1 MSATSLAGR
10 LGLSLKSAARIG
22 EATGVVAGTGVSWLL
37 GRRPPAPALL
47 RQTFERLGATYIKLG
62 QFIAS
67 SPSIFPR
74 DYVEEFQLCL
84 DRTPPVAWQVM
95 RKRLRE
101 ELGEDPSRLFAWVD
115 PEPLASASIAQVHAA
130 RLPNGEEVVL
140 KIQKPG
146 VERIVATDLGML
158 ALAARLTELLNPA
171 ASHASVA
178 AIVDEIRTSMLEECD
193 FRKEA
198 DNLRDFRDFLERTNN
213 DEAVAPKVYPEYS
226 TRRVLTMERLHG
238 SPLTDLDALRRMTP
252 DPEGALLTA
261 LNTWFASLMDCRQ
274 FHADLHAG
282 NLLVLEDGRVGFID
296 FGIVGRIR
304 ESTWKALFSLADSVP
319 RADWTATAE
328 ALATMGA
335 TRDAVDTEALADDLS
350 GLAGRLDRMDAAPPA
365 EGGEDRELNGLL
377 MDLVAAGRRHGI
389 RFPREFTLLVKQF
402 LYFDRYVRLLSPDL
416 DLMGDP
422 RLSALPSHG

>member
-1 MSATSLAGR
+1 MTGLTLAGR
-10 LGLSLKSAARIG
+10 VGQSVRSMARIG
-22 EATGVVAGTGVSWLL
+22 EATGVVAGTGVGWLL
-37 GRRPPAPALL
+37 GNRPPAPALL

-74 DYVEEFQLCL
+74 EYVEEFQLCL
-84 DRTPPVAWQVM
+84 DRTPPVPWRVI
-95 RKRLRE
+95 RRRLRE
-101 ELGEDPSRLFAWVD
+101 ELGADPEDLFADVN
-115 PEPLASASIAQVHAA
+115 PQPLASASIAQVHAA
-130 RLPNGEEVVL
+130 RLKTGEDVVL

-158 ALAARLTELLNPA
+158 ALAARLTELVNPA

-198 DNLRDFRDFLERTNN
+198 DNLREFREFLRRTGNQA
-213 DEAVAPKVYPEYS
+213 AVAPRVFDAWS
-226 TRRVLTMERLHG
+226 TRRVLVMERLYG
-238 SPLTDLDALRRMTP
+238 VPLTDLDSLRRITP

-261 LNTWFASLMDCRQ
+261 LNTWYASLMECRE

-304 ESTWKALFSLADSVP
+304 QSTWNALFSLAESVP
-319 RADWTATAE
+319 RADWPATAE
-328 ALATMGA
+328 ALATLGA
-335 TRDAVDTEALADDLS
+335 TREHVDTQALARDLAALAD
-350 GLAGRLDRMDAAPPA
+350 RLDHMDAEPVPA
-365 EGGEDRELNGLL
+365 GGEDRELNGLL

-402 LYFDRYVRLLSPDL
+402 LYFDRYVRLLSPGL
-416 DLMGDP
+416 DLMAEA
-422 RLSALPSHG
+422 RLGALASQA